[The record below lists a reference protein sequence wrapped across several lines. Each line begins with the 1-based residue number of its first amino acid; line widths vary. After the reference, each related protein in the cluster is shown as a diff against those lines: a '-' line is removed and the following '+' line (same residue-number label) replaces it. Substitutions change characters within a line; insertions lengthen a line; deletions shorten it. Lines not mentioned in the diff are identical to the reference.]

1 MLRFAPS
8 WSGSANF
15 VLSLN
20 WFSKKGHTCHS
31 EEFVQARSIGL
42 VFFLFGGYLLIKWYV
57 LNKILLSTD
66 NLGLIEIC
74 PSRHQLH
81 VRRNGM
87 NTIFCAIGLS
97 CMPEHSAT
105 CAVFEGWADLTFH
118 KTSATCCPGTKV
130 LAPSACNFDPCCGR
144 KGAGQKGTHGTMVPR
159 EPARADEAVTHAPPS
174 IAGVQSSAPRQP
186 SSRHRLKRRP
196 SVEAVTERPSGA

>member
-1 MLRFAPS
+1 MRIFESRSESRQSPRNDENRFGKFLKLVASCILEAQNWRACTRACAGRPVNKTGLECVWGRRKKDDRTKILHAQCLWRRSIERRPNPRTFRMLRFGTS
-8 WSGSANF
+8 WSDSTNF

-42 VFFLFGGYLLIKWYV
+42 VLFLFGGYLLIKWYV

-97 CMPEHSAT
+97 CIPKYST
-105 CAVFEGWADLTFH
+105 IRF
-118 KTSATCCPGTKV
+118 
-130 LAPSACNFDPCCGR
+130 
-144 KGAGQKGTHGTMVPR
+144 
-159 EPARADEAVTHAPPS
+159 
-174 IAGVQSSAPRQP
+174 
-186 SSRHRLKRRP
+186 
-196 SVEAVTERPSGA
+196 

>member
-1 MLRFAPS
+1 MADRCGHPGALTGGVCHLNFLASAAISAPERRSSWRRSIERRPNPRTFRTLRFATS
-8 WSGSANF
+8 WSGSTNF

-42 VFFLFGGYLLIKWYV
+42 VLFLFGGYLLIKWHV

-66 NLGLIEIC
+66 NLGLIEMC

-81 VRRNGM
+81 VRRNGV

-97 CMPEHSAT
+97 CMPEHS
-105 CAVFEGWADLTFH
+105 
-118 KTSATCCPGTKV
+118 
-130 LAPSACNFDPCCGR
+130 
-144 KGAGQKGTHGTMVPR
+144 TMR
-159 EPARADEAVTHAPPS
+159 F
-174 IAGVQSSAPRQP
+174 
-186 SSRHRLKRRP
+186 
-196 SVEAVTERPSGA
+196 